1 MKTLFIGGTRRGYL
15 ALQALIESG
24 ADVVGVLSLTQDDH
38 EREHYEEPIRALAQ
52 GRGLPIRETKLMR
65 DNTLDGW
72 ARELQAEVA
81 FAVGVR
87 VRLPASFYSIFP
99 RGCWAVHDSLLPE
112 YRGFAP
118 LNWAIINDEHETGAT
133 LFQVSEIMDGGDIL
147 LRQPVP
153 IGPNETAPQL
163 YEKIC
168 AATVELVRQGHESL
182 RRGEGTPRP
191 QNHAAGSCTASRT
204 PADGLIDWNQSARRI
219 FNLVRALTFP
229 YPGAFTYHQNRR
241 LFILSAEELISSTK
255 WVGRI
260 PGRVINLVPNTGV
273 DVLTE
278 DGVLRVRE
286 VSTDG
291 LTRQCAADVIKS
303 VRVKLGLD
311 PIELNDRLLQLEHPM
326 KQMGVP
332 THE

>member
-1 MKTLFIGGTRRGYL
+1 MRTLFIGGTRRGYL

-38 EREHYEEPIRALAQ
+38 ERERFEEPIRVLAQ
-52 GRGLPIRETKLMR
+52 GRGLPVRETKLMR
-65 DNTLDGW
+65 DPGLDGW
-72 ARELQAEVA
+72 ARELQAETA

-87 VRLPASFYSIFP
+87 VLLPGSFYSIFP

-118 LNWAIINDEHETGAT
+118 LNWAIINDERETGAT
-133 LFQVSEIMDGGDIL
+133 LFKISERMDGGDIL
-147 LRQPVP
+147 LRQPIP
-153 IGPNETAPQL
+153 IGANETAPQL
-163 YEKIC
+163 YKKIC
-168 AATVELVRQGHESL
+168 AATVELVRRGYELL
-182 RRGEGTPRP
+182 RRGEGTPQP
-191 QNHAAGSCTASRT
+191 QNHAAGSFTASRT
-204 PADGLIDWNQSARRI
+204 PADGLIDWNQSTRRI

-229 YPGAFTYHQNRR
+229 YPGAFTFYQNRR
-241 LFILSAEELISSTK
+241 LFILSAEELTPSPK

-260 PGRVINLVPNTGV
+260 PGRVINLVPNAGV
-273 DVLTE
+273 DVLTS
-278 DGVLRVRE
+278 DGVLRLCE

-291 LTRQCAADVIKS
+291 LTRQCAAAVIKS

-311 PIELNDRLLQLEHPM
+311 LIELNDRLFQLEHQM
-326 KQMGVP
+326 KQTGVP